1 MKKRAIPKSKAPAS
15 RTAKA
20 KKLVMVPQNIKDKL
34 LQYVLNPNH
43 NEGKHKAAYFASIG
57 FTQANWEELGSQL
70 IFDPREASYT
80 EETEFGTKYQLII
93 EISLPGNRGT
103 AVVMTAWISLHDTNE
118 IRLVTC
124 YPD

>member
-1 MKKRAIPKSKAPAS
+1 MPKSKGHSS
-15 RTAKA
+15 RLAKA

-43 NEGKHKAAYFASIG
+43 NEGRHKAAYFASIG

-70 IFDPREASYT
+70 ILDPQEASYT
-80 EETEFGTKYQLII
+80 EETEFGTKYNLII
-93 EISLPGNRGT
+93 EICLPDNRGT
-103 AVVMTAWISLHDTNE
+103 AAVMTAWINLHGTNE
-118 IRLVTC
+118 IRIVTC